1 MKDESG
7 GDIESFITNG
17 EWYLLGEYCVE
28 FINRKSKQPSLQIVR
43 VRVSLITVRSPRSI
57 NIRE

>member
-17 EWYLLGEYCVE
+17 EWYLLGEY
-28 FINRKSKQPSLQIVR
+28 SKQQLQK
-43 VRVSLITVRSPRSI
+43 L
-57 NIRE
+57 

>member
-17 EWYLLGEYCVE
+17 EWYLLGEY
-28 FINRKSKQPSLQIVR
+28 SKKYEQTKIVR
-43 VRVSLITVRSPRSI
+43 VRVSIYLSLLDGYSR
-57 NIRE
+57 

>member
-17 EWYLLGEYCVE
+17 EWYLLGEY
-28 FINRKSKQPSLQIVR
+28 RQLVR
-43 VRVSLITVRSPRSI
+43 VRVFHC
-57 NIRE
+57 

>member
-17 EWYLLGEYCVE
+17 EWYLLGEY
-28 FINRKSKQPSLQIVR
+28 FDQHKTKQKRNLVR
-43 VRVSLITVRSPRSI
+43 VRVCQC
-57 NIRE
+57 